1 MLLLDIIQSC
11 KLQIACLLIL
21 IYVGILFIKEGNR
34 LDERSGKQLCN
45 KYYDYLFIIGEF
57 CVFFD
62 GLTAFTVNHLELIPN
77 WANGL
82 AHMIYLLF
90 FELFICMHYLY
101 WMNVTG
107 ITPKK
112 TGKKVLLLLPLCLCG
127 LSTIISMPTI
137 YYEVGTYTN
146 FSNGM
151 PVYSCY
157 VCVGIYTLLTIL
169 LFARKNMYIEKK
181 KKMSV
186 VMSLATVFLIMFL
199 LLAWGESL
207 FAALAVVL
215 ILVSIYLIM
224 ENPTVKEVEVYH
236 ENMIMGFATLIENK
250 DDSTGGHIIRTSKY
264 AEIIA
269 EELRKEEKYHNV
281 ITKDFM
287 ANLKLAAP
295 MHDVG
300 KIGIPDVILQKP
312 GKLDPEEYEI
322 MKTHPVIGGKISRST
337 VGNLMDEEYEEM
349 AYQVA
354 YYHHEK
360 WNGKGYPE
368 GIKEKEIPLCARIMA
383 VADVFD
389 AVSAKRCYRDA
400 LPLDTCFRIIREGSG
415 SDFDPEIVDAF
426 FRCEDTIREIAA
438 LREE

>member
-1 MLLLDIIQSC
+1 M
-11 KLQIACLLIL
+11 
-21 IYVGILFIKEGNR
+21 
-34 LDERSGKQLCN
+34 
-45 KYYDYLFIIGEF
+45 
-57 CVFFD
+57 
-62 GLTAFTVNHLELIPN
+62 
-77 WANGL
+77 
-82 AHMIYLLF
+82 
-90 FELFICMHYLY
+90 
-101 WMNVTG
+101 
-107 ITPKK
+107 
-112 TGKKVLLLLPLCLCG
+112 
-127 LSTIISMPTI
+127 
-137 YYEVGTYTN
+137 
-146 FSNGM
+146 
-151 PVYSCY
+151 
-157 VCVGIYTLLTIL
+157 
-169 LFARKNMYIEKK
+169 
-181 KKMSV
+181 
-186 VMSLATVFLIMFL
+186 
-199 LLAWGESL
+199 
-207 FAALAVVL
+207 VL

-322 MKTHPVIGGKISRST
+322 MKKHPVIGGKIIRST
-337 VGNLMDEEYEEM
+337 FGNLMDEEYEEM

-426 FRCEDTIREIAA
+426 FRCEDTIREIAS